1 MIIVNAMSRWG
12 NARYQEEEGLDFARL
27 LEEKT
32 NGAELLLTKNLPAEA
47 KAKSSKFTQKYD

>member
-1 MIIVNAMSRWG
+1 MSRWG
-12 NARYQEEEGLDFARL
+12 NTRYQEEEGLDFVRL